1 MINTVQTKVFKEKSI
16 VYGEEFLRGFTDTI
30 DQFYK
35 KEAQEVIDN
44 GYPWMYLSLYKR
56 DLGKDI
62 SAIVFCTEYDF
73 FFFFTKPSGE
83 KIKIVN
89 EFGNQAYN
97 KDWSTKTPEKI
108 KLEQII
114 NHLKLNRSITIDE
127 PIHIGGMAFIL
138 EDIGNIRRQA
148 EGHGRSRADAYGD
161 ATVHFL
167 PQLRESVKNTESK
180 LSINKR
186 YQDFK
191 SNNELSPQKRGHEF
205 EALWRELLNIYGW
218 QARRIQLSGEGNDFT
233 AIFEGHHVLGEVRWE
248 KEPLNGEAINAFVG
262 KLAPRPQTI
271 GLVISYSGFDK
282 GAYDVV
288 KRHISKGTIVL
299 FDKEQ
304 IEKIIVRLTDPGEV
318 FSLELRNV
326 YDYLFEHIKDVKK

>member
-1 MINTVQTKVFKEKSI
+1 MNSVVQTLAFRERSI
-16 VYGEEFLRGFTDTI
+16 AYGEEFLKGFADTL

-44 GYPWMYLSLYKR
+44 GYPWIYLTLYKKE
-56 DLGKDI
+56 LGKDI
-62 SAIVFCTEYDF
+62 SGIVFCTEFDF
-73 FFFFTKPSGE
+73 FFFFTKFSDE
-83 KIKIVN
+83 KVTIVN
-89 EFGNQAYN
+89 EFGNQIYS

-114 NHLKLNRSITIDE
+114 DHLKLNRSITIDE

-148 EGHGRSRADAYGD
+148 EGHGRSRADSYGD
-161 ATVHFL
+161 ATAHFL
-167 PQLRESVKNTESK
+167 PQLREFVESTGSK

-186 YQDFK
+186 YQDLK
-191 SNNELSPQKRGHEF
+191 SNNKISPQKKGREF
-205 EALWRELLNIYGW
+205 EVLCRELLNLYGW
-218 QARRIQLSGEGNDFT
+218 QARKIQLSGEGNDFT
-233 AIFEGHHVLGEVRWE
+233 AIFEGHHILGEVRWE
-248 KEPLNGEAINAFVG
+248 KEPLNGEAINAFAG

-282 GAYDVV
+282 GAYNVA
-288 KRHISKGTIVL
+288 KRHISSRTIVF
-299 FDKEQ
+299 FDMEQ